1 MKKHNEYINNI
12 KNIIERIENECNESI
27 EKSAELFSQA
37 LISNKKIFLFGTGH
51 SHMLSEELFY
61 RAGGLLN
68 IQPILIDELMLHK
81 DASGS
86 TIAERKEGLAKKI
99 FKDYSITRD
108 DVIVIISNS
117 GRNGAVI
124 DMALL
129 CKKAGTK
136 IIALTSLEHSNS
148 GESRHQ
154 CGKRLWELSD
164 IVLDNCG
171 CLGDACIEINGV
183 QGKFCAT
190 STVAGALILNA
201 VVARAVELCSEKGF
215 LPDHFCSANVDGGD
229 HINNALIEKYKK
241 EIKHL

>member
-37 LISNKKIFLFGTGH
+37 LVSNKKIFLFGTGH
-51 SHMLSEELFY
+51 SHMLAEELFY

-86 TIAERKEGLAKKI
+86 TIAERKEGLAEKI
-99 FKDYSITRD
+99 FSDYRITKDDI
-108 DVIVIISNS
+108 IVIISNS
-117 GRNGAVI
+117 GRNGSVI

-129 CKKAGTK
+129 CKNTGTK
-136 IIALTSLEHSNS
+136 IIALTSLEHSNA
-148 GESRHQ
+148 GASRHES
-154 CGKRLWELSD
+154 GKRLWELSD
-164 IVLDNCG
+164 VVLDNCG
-171 CLGDACIEINGV
+171 CTGDACIEI
-183 QGKFCAT
+183 QDISGKICAT
-190 STVAGALILNA
+190 STVTGSLILNS

-215 LPDHFCSANVDGGD
+215 YPDHFCSANVDGGD
-229 HINNALIEKYKK
+229 DINNTLIKKYKK